1 MIYATSSKNVKNQ
14 KGGYGMKAINNAAKN
29 KETLTCACNNC
40 DPKDVCY
47 LCDVRD
53 HCQTWKIMQINHI
66 TITVNIWKK

>member
-1 MIYATSSKNVKNQ
+1 MTCTIYILAPNVKNQ

-53 HCQTWKIMQINHI
+53 HCQTCDSEWCSPFVGDKD
-66 TITVNIWKK
+66 